1 VDGECLPE
9 EVCLEGYEMVFGN
22 GCMEKLNCEAHEVE
36 LGHNCVVVDEIDEEH
51 ITHAFER
58 IVEEAFG
65 DCLVAA

>member
-1 VDGECLPE
+1 
-9 EVCLEGYEMVFGN
+9 MVFGN